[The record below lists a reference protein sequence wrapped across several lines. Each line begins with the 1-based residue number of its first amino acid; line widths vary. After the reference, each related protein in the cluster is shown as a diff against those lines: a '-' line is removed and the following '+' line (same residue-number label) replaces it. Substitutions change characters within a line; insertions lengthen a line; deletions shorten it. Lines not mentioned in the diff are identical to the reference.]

1 MIGGEVRTIDKSALV
16 TLCIAHYMSTYHR
29 NNRVFTIHQRGLWLM
44 IDKKICAIYQKN
56 INCSLQTHTHQD
68 DSLTVTKISLTLPW
82 RSSRTDFPG
91 EHRALFSAAAEHNSH
106 KSQVPD
112 ILPVGGIIQHRST
125 HLFIYIKH
133 HWCSL
138 PLHLQCDSLLLCVTE
153 GDVWCDA
160 LPGHRQWLT
169 PAHTSSRSAS
179 IFYDSTHCQ

>member
-1 MIGGEVRTIDKSALV
+1 
-16 TLCIAHYMSTYHR
+16 
-29 NNRVFTIHQRGLWLM
+29 M

-125 HLFIYIKH
+125 HLFIYITDARFPCISSVTACYYVWQRVMSDVTH
-133 HWCSL
+133 SL
-138 PLHLQCDSLLLCVTE
+138 VT
-153 GDVWCDA
+153 DNDW
-160 LPGHRQWLT
+160 HQLT
-169 PAHTSSRSAS
+169 PHLGLPAFSMTQLIVSRY
-179 IFYDSTHCQ
+179 INKIVPC